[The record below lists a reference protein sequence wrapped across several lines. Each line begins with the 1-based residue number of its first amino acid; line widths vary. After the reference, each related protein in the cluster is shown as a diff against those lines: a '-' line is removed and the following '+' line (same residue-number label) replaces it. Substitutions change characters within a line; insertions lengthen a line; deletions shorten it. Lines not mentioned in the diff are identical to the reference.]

1 MAYRKKRT
9 TKRRFAKKRS
19 MKRTKR
25 PALKKMI
32 RREIAR
38 NAENKTQQK
47 YVYANTLYTPGTG
60 SSFANFNVIPVGLGP
75 SSIIL
80 SQGTGQGQRIGNV
93 VTTKKL
99 TFKGTIVPLG
109 YDAVFNAQPLPVCVK
124 MWLFYDKTLPTTL
137 PNPDS
142 TADFF
147 QDGSGV
153 ATFHRDLTDL
163 WSPINTDRYRILTTR
178 MFKVGYAGYTGTGA
192 LPQQGNFNNND
203 YKLSANFS
211 MNLTK
216 YYPKRVKYID
226 GSTLPSTRGL
236 FAMFEPI
243 WANGTQTPVG
253 QRTCNLQ
260 YMLDYQ
266 FEDA

>member
-1 MAYRKKRT
+1 MAFRKKRT

-47 YVYANTLYTPGTG
+47 YNYNNILHTPGTG
-60 SSFANFNVIPVGLGP
+60 SSFANNNVLPVGLGP

-80 SQGTGQGQRIGNV
+80 SQGAGQGQRIGNV

-99 TFKGTIVPLG
+99 TFKGTIFPLG
-109 YDAVFNAQPLPVCVK
+109 YNAINNAQPLPVCVK
-124 MWLFYDKTLPTTL
+124 MWIFYDKTLPTTL

-142 TADFF
+142 SADFF

-163 WSPINTDRYRILTTR
+163 WSPVNTDRYRILTSR
-178 MFKVGYAGYTGTGA
+178 MFKVGYAGYYGTGA
-192 LPQQGNFNNND
+192 VANQGNFANND

-211 MNLTK
+211 INLTK
-216 YYPKRVKYID
+216 YYPKRVKFVD
-226 GSTLPSTRGL
+226 GSTLPTTRGL

-243 WANGTQTPVG
+243 WANGAQTQIG
-253 QRTCNLQ
+253 NQICSLQ
-260 YMLDYQ
+260 YMLDYV